1 MLEAMLHVAARF
13 SGCGETG
20 VTPCHAATRGA
31 EELQTDL
38 TSVEM
43 LNHKVMR
50 RWQAPA
56 LYGSQ
61 KPTLTTSNL
70 VCLPCSITTRNVTS
84 VEAGWSP
91 STPPRTFLGQRNSC
105 AQCAAIPS
113 STAILQASINTIW
126 HFLTVTVNKNFLYI
140 FSGIWCQMKAN
151 FDMPVN
157 SSMRISSRRESSGN
171 HSLHVNKKGKR

>member
-105 AQCAAIPS
+105 AVPS
-113 STAILQASINTIW
+113 VQQFPLVLRSCKPPW

>member
-105 AQCAAIPS
+105 AQCAAIPP
-113 STAILQASINTIW
+113 STAILQASMAFSDSDSQQKFPLHIFRDLVPNEGKLW
-126 HFLTVTVNKNFLYI
+126 YASKQLHENLLQEGKQWKSLPSCEQKRKTV
-140 FSGIWCQMKAN
+140 G
-151 FDMPVN
+151 
-157 SSMRISSRRESSGN
+157 
-171 HSLHVNKKGKR
+171 